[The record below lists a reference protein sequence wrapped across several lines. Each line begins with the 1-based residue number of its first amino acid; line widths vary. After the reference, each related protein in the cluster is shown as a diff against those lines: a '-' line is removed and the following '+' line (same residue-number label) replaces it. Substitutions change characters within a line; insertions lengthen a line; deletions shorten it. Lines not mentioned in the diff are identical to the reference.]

1 MAHQHGRAA
10 AGAQAL
16 GHEPARAQVEVR
28 LGLVQHQQVGIRG
41 QRSGQQDQSP
51 LPARELAHP
60 PRLGHAAQPELAEQV
75 GDQRPVGLLG
85 RRQGRER
92 VVVGA
97 LEPVQAVGIVGSL
110 GQLTREPLQL
120 ELRGRAV
127 ERVRDRRVE
136 PEQLAIVLRQP
147 AQHEPLLAH
156 DLARVGLEIA
166 GQQAQQ
172 RRLAAAVRPDDRE
185 LRTLVDG

>member
-1 MAHQHGRAA
+1 MAHEHGRAP

-16 GHEPARAQVEVR
+16 GHEPACAQVEVR

-41 QRSGQQDQSP
+41 QRPGQQDQSP
-51 LPARELAHP
+51 LTARELAHA

-75 GDQRPVGLLG
+75 GDQRSVGLLG
-85 RRQGRER
+85 GRQGRER

-97 LEPVQAVGIVGSL
+97 LETVQAVGVVRRL
-110 GQLTREPLQL
+110 GQLTREPLEL
-120 ELRGRAV
+120 ELCRRAV

-136 PEQLAIVLRQP
+136 PQQLAIVLRQP

-166 GQQAQQ
+166 GQKAQQ
-172 RRLAAAVRPDDRE
+172 RGLAAAVRPDDRE